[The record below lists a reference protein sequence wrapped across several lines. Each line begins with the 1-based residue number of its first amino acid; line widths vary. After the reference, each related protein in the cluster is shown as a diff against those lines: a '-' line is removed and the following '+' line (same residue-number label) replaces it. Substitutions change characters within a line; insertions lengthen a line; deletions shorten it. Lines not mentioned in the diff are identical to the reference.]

1 VSGTTGTPVEGL
13 YLNGNT
19 VSYPGT
25 RVPVSEALAQ
35 GLVHDFD
42 ETIGNPDV
50 PVFDSGLPVADL
62 AVDALKG
69 ALKSAGSNASDVG
82 LLLHCSWWH
91 QGFDIWSAAHYV
103 AHQTG
108 ALGAMPMNLSQGCNA
123 PMAALELAAR
133 AMMSDGSIGTAA
145 VTAADAMQAP
155 KVDRWNLNY
164 GCVHGDAG
172 TALLLGREPAASNSF
187 KVLSVAS
194 SAAPELEEM
203 NRFGYDPTPGPALRE
218 GGKVDLK
225 AAKKAYLTEYGI
237 ERFAGRSRESLTGSV
252 QRALEDA
259 GLTGS
264 EERIRAVGVPRLSGK
279 IFETVYR
286 PQLTPFFGAEK
297 LLWHGGRTAHLGVA
311 DVGANI
317 ADIHE
322 EQGLRPGDVCVV
334 VNAGGG
340 YTWSCLVLELVC

>member
-1 VSGTTGTPVEGL
+1 MLIDGL
-13 YLNGNT
+13 YLNGCT
-19 VSYPGT
+19 VSYPDQ
-25 RVPVSEALAQ
+25 RIPVSDALAQ
-35 GLVHDFD
+35 GLVRDFD

-50 PVFDSGLPVADL
+50 PVFDSRQPVADL
-62 AVDALKG
+62 AVDALRG
-69 ALKSAGSNASDVG
+69 ALKSAETDASDVS

-108 ALGAMPMNLSQGCNA
+108 ALGSLPVNISQGCNA
-123 PMAALELAAR
+123 PIAALELVGR
-133 AMMSDGSIGTAA
+133 SMLSDASITAAA
-145 VTAADAMQAP
+145 VTVSDAMLAP
-155 KVDRWNLNY
+155 QVDRWNLNY

-172 TALLLGREPAASNSF
+172 TAMLVTREPAASNSF
-187 KVLSVAS
+187 RIISLAS

-237 ERFAGRSRESLTGSV
+237 ERFAQRSREALTGCV
-252 QRALEDA
+252 RQALDDA
-259 GLTGS
+259 GLSGS
-264 EERIRAVGVPRLSGK
+264 EERIRAVAVPRLSGK

-286 PQLTPFFGAEK
+286 PQLAPFFGAEK

-317 ADIHE
+317 ADIYE
-322 EQGLRPGDVCVV
+322 EQDLRAGDVCVI